1 VTEAILPAEH
11 PDARVRRPAIGV
23 AMVVAA
29 ALLFAVNGTVAKV
42 ILLESEIDPFRLAEV
57 RSLGAFV
64 GLGLL
69 LLAVNRRGFRV
80 TRRELPFLVVFG
92 IAGLALVQWSY
103 FAAIERLAIGVA
115 LLIQFVAPLLVAL
128 YARFFGGEFVR
139 RRIWAALALAFAGLA
154 LVVEVWS
161 GLTLDGVGLAAA
173 VVACLTYA
181 FYILM
186 AEREVGKRDP
196 ISLAWWGF
204 VFATL
209 FWSAALPWWEF
220 PAATVGEDA
229 SLLGNLAELSVPVW
243 ALVATMIV
251 LGTIAPFGLLIAS
264 LRHVTATRAAIAAML
279 EPVAGALVA
288 YVWLG
293 ETLGGLQLVGG
304 AVVLAAI
311 GLAQT
316 AR

>member
-1 VTEAILPAEH
+1 MTDAILPAEH
-11 PDARVRRPAIGV
+11 PDERVRRPALGV

-29 ALLFAVNGTVAKV
+29 ALLFALNGPVAKV

-64 GLGLL
+64 GLGAL
-69 LLAVNRRGFRV
+69 LLALNRRGLRV
-80 TRRELPFLVVFG
+80 TRRELPFLAAFG
-92 IAGLALVQWSY
+92 VLGLALVQWSY
-103 FAAIERLAIGVA
+103 FLAIERLAIGVA

-128 YARFFGGEFVR
+128 YARFFGGETVR
-139 RRIWAALALAFAGLA
+139 RRIWVALALALGGLA
-154 LVVEVWS
+154 LVVEIWS

-173 VVACLTYA
+173 VVACVTYG

-186 AEREVGKRDP
+186 AEREVGRRDP

-209 FWSAALPWWEF
+209 FWSAVRPWWNF
-220 PAATVGEDA
+220 PAATVVDDA
-229 SLLGNLAELSVPVW
+229 SLLGNLASLSLPVW
-243 ALVATMIV
+243 VLVASMIV

-288 YVWLG
+288 YLWLG
-293 ETLGGLQLVGG
+293 ETLGGLQLTGG
-304 AVVLAAI
+304 GLVLAAI
-311 GLAQT
+311 ALAQT